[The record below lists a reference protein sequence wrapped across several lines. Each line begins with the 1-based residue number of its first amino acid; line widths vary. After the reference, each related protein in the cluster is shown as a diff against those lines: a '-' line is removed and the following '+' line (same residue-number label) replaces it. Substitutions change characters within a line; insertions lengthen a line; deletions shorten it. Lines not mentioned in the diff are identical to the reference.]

1 MNTPQYK
8 YKYREQKLDREDC
21 IKMKQKYYNVGTVV
35 KSNRNRGNIAT
46 YMTFDLPDIAL
57 PLQ

>member
-21 IKMKQKYYNVGTVV
+21 IKMKHKNIIMSEQLYNLIETE
-35 KSNRNRGNIAT
+35 AT
-46 YMTFDLPDIAL
+46 SQPT
-57 PLQ
+57 